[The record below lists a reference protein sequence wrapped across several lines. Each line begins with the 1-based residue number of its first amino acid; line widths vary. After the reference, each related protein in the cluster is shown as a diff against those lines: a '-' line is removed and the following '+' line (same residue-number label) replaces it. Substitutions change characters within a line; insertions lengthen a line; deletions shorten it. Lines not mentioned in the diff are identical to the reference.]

1 DLIYSTYLGGSI
13 TDNAFGIDVDPV
25 GNAYVTG
32 STDSPDFPLVN
43 PADGAISSSEAF
55 VSALNASGTAL
66 LYSTYLGGTQGDV
79 GRGIAVDAGGNAYVT
94 GETCGGFPLL
104 NPFQPQ
110 FGGPCDAFVTKL
122 SPTGMFVYS
131 SYLGGSSFDE
141 GHGIAVD
148 PAGRVVLT
156 GRASPSDFPTTPD
169 ALQSSSGGDADAFV
183 TVLAS
188 DGSQLV
194 FSTYLGGSGFD
205 VGKGIAVDFEGNLYA
220 TGDTPSIDF
229 PTTPG
234 AFQTELGGQLDAF
247 LVKIELEDNPLPT
260 LESLL
265 PSSTLAGGSSLTL
278 TLTGSDFVPGSVA
291 LWNGQSRS
299 TTFVS
304 NTTLTTDI
312 TSDDIAV
319 AGSAQVAV
327 FNTGG
332 GTSNTLPFDILNPVP
347 TITSIVPDT
356 IPAGSPAFT
365 LTVNGFGF
373 LNGVSVV
380 RLDGVDRTTVFM
392 SSTQLTAQI
401 PDTDVATVGSRQITV
416 FNPAPG
422 GGTSNS
428 RTFTISLRNPLPTVT
443 SLSPPGVVG
452 GAAGFMLGVNGSNFV
467 FNSEVRWDG
476 AARATTFL
484 SHNQLQALIPATDLE
499 VADLGAHPVSVFSPV
514 PGGGT
519 SNAKTFNVLSMANPP
534 PMLASID
541 PTEAVAGSVRD
552 TLPVMLTGANFINGS
567 QVFWNGMRRL
577 TSFMDS
583 EHLLATIPASDL
595 LTAGAAAVTV
605 FTPLPGGGTSTP
617 QLFTINNPMP
627 TLTAINPDTAMS
639 GDPAFT
645 LTVQGAMFINGST

>member
-1 DLIYSTYLGGSI
+1 
-13 TDNAFGIDVDPV
+13 
-25 GNAYVTG
+25 
-32 STDSPDFPLVN
+32 
-43 PADGAISSSEAF
+43 
-55 VSALNASGTAL
+55 
-66 LYSTYLGGTQGDV
+66 
-79 GRGIAVDAGGNAYVT
+79 
-94 GETCGGFPLL
+94 
-104 NPFQPQ
+104 
-110 FGGPCDAFVTKL
+110 
-122 SPTGMFVYS
+122 M
-131 SYLGGSSFDE
+131 
-141 GHGIAVD
+141 
-148 PAGRVVLT
+148 
-156 GRASPSDFPTTPD
+156 
-169 ALQSSSGGDADAFV
+169 
-183 TVLAS
+183 
-188 DGSQLV
+188 
-194 FSTYLGGSGFD
+194 
-205 VGKGIAVDFEGNLYA
+205 
-220 TGDTPSIDF
+220 
-229 PTTPG
+229 
-234 AFQTELGGQLDAF
+234 
-247 LVKIELEDNPLPT
+247 
-260 LESLL
+260 ESLL

-499 VADLGAHPVSVFSPV
+499 VADLGAHPVSVFSPG

-617 QLFTINNPMP
+617 QLFTINNPVP

-645 LTVQGAMFINGST
+645 LTVQGAMFINGSTVRWNGSPRPT